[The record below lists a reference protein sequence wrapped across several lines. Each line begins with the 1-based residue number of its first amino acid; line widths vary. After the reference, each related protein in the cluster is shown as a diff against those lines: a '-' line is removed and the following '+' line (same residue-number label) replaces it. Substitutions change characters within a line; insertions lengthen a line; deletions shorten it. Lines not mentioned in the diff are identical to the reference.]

1 MPATVE
7 GPRPDIA
14 YSSFALCKGFGVAN
28 PRLSAFDHRKHRMP
42 NDNDTNPSRR
52 GPLVALGVVVVLFV
66 VGWLLAHEL
75 YANGKLEDCL
85 MSGRTNCAPI
95 DTQSR

>member
-1 MPATVE
+1 MAE
-7 GPRPDIA
+7 QDGQNGN
-14 YSSFALCKGFGVAN
+14 S
-28 PRLSAFDHRKHRMP
+28 
-42 NDNDTNPSRR
+42 R
-52 GPLVALGVVVVLFV
+52 GPLVALGVVVLLFV
-66 VGWLLAHEL
+66 VGWLVAHEL